1 MEDLETDMRS
11 EEGRSCV
18 KARVRRAPEV
28 RERESAQRRPSS
40 AEQEIVRNRVKEA
53 RRVPCDVADVEGL
66 EVRAVV
72 QHRGDARQVRVLGRA
87 ERGLRAVQPD
97 LLEIV

>member
-1 MEDLETDMRS
+1 M
-11 EEGRSCV
+11 
-18 KARVRRAPEV
+18 RRAPEV
-28 RERESAQRRPSS
+28 RERERAQRRP
-40 AEQEIVRNRVKEA
+40 ATTQQEVIPNRVEEA
-53 RRVPCDVADVEGL
+53 GRVPCDIADVEGL